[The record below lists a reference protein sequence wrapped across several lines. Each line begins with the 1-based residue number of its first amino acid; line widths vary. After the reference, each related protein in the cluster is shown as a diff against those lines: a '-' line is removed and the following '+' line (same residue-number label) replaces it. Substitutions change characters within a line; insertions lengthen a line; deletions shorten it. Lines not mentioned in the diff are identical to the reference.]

1 MADFCL
7 VSRCVLD
14 EEDHRLFRFYF
25 LLGADWQLCARR
37 LKMDRGNFFHAIYR
51 IERTLGRAFSEIQP
65 YPLYPLDEYFGVT
78 VLKEGGPAL
87 DAGPTPKPNRL
98 RVTPRLI
105 RRRHPLNSRVPRP
118 APHPLI

>member
-7 VSRCVLD
+7 VSRRMLD
-14 EEDHRLFRFYF
+14 DEDHRLFRFYF

-65 YPLYPLDEYFGVT
+65 YPLYPLDEYFGGT
-78 VLKEGGPAL
+78 IRKDAARAFDAIPAQGRL
-87 DAGPTPKPNRL
+87 RL
-98 RVTPRLI
+98 RVPLRL
-105 RRRHPLNSRVPRP
+105 V
-118 APHPLI
+118 A

>member
-7 VSRCVLD
+7 VSRRMLD
-14 EEDHRLFRFYF
+14 DEDHRLFRFYF

-65 YPLYPLDEYFGVT
+65 YPLFPLDEYFGGT
-78 VLKEGGPAL
+78 VRKGAGHAFEAIPAQQRQ
-87 DAGPTPKPNRL
+87 RL
-98 RVTPRLI
+98 QVPLRL
-105 RRRHPLNSRVPRP
+105 V
-118 APHPLI
+118 A

>member
-7 VSRCVLD
+7 VSRRMLD

-51 IERTLGRAFSEIQP
+51 IERTLGRAFSEIRP
-65 YPLYPLDEYFGVT
+65 YPLYPLDEYFGGT
-78 VLKEGGPAL
+78 VRKGADRALEAFPAH
-87 DAGPTPKPNRL
+87 NRHRLEVPL
-98 RVTPRLI
+98 RMI
-105 RRRHPLNSRVPRP
+105 
-118 APHPLI
+118 A